1 MMMLTKCRRS
11 RSTDGCTSS
20 SGPADDDRLMT
31 LRTTPI
37 GMSGGA
43 SDSLPPAVKMRSPST
58 MRPNIGVSSSR
69 STWGNESAPW
79 PLNLPVSRGRSSGTD
94 VVVGGVAVVVVSPG
108 TVPDTTVLSGAG
120 ALDGGTD
127 SAGAVLG
134 TLAGS
139 DTPAP
144 VDGGTVVVVV
154 VVVLVVVVVSGGAP
168 GTTFTGT
175 T

>member
-20 SGPADDDRLMT
+20 RGPADDDRLLT
-31 LRTTPI
+31 LRAPPI
-37 GMSGGA
+37 GMSGGDR
-43 SDSLPPAVKMRSPST
+43 DSLPPAVKMRSPTT

-69 STWGNESAPW
+69 STWGNDSAPW
-79 PLNLPVSRGRSSGTD
+79 PLNLPVSRGRSMAGIVV
-94 VVVGGVAVVVVSPG
+94 VVVGGVVVVVVSPG
-108 TVPDTTVLSGAG
+108 TVSGGTAPLGAGTDVGADAGGAVPGTLSGG
-120 ALDGGTD
+120 AE
-127 SAGAVLG
+127 AP
-134 TLAGS
+134 GS
-139 DTPAP
+139 

-154 VVVLVVVVVSGGAP
+154 VGSGSMP